1 MATRKFKF
9 IYVNGVLFTLNSAV
23 LINSLSHLKA
33 ELAKTKYKAGIKYNQ
48 QICFIWYTQLKQILI
63 NCQYLKIDRF
73 QIKM

>member
-9 IYVNGVLFTLNSAV
+9 IYISGVLFTLNSAV
-23 LINSLSHLKA
+23 LINSLSHLKV

-48 QICFIWYTQLKQILI
+48 QICFIRYTQLKQILV

>member
-1 MATRKFKF
+1 MTTRKLKF

-23 LINSLSHLKA
+23 LINSLSHLKV
-33 ELAKTKYKAGIKYNQ
+33 ELAKTKYKAGIKFNQ
-48 QICFIWYTQLKQILI
+48 QICFIWHTQLKQILI

>member
-33 ELAKTKYKAGIKYNQ
+33 ELAKTKYKAGIKK
-48 QICFIWYTQLKQILI
+48 YTTSA
-63 NCQYLKIDRF
+63 
-73 QIKM
+73 